1 MKLNSILR
9 PAPQRR
15 AFTLIE
21 LLVVIAIIA
30 ILASM
35 LLPALSRAKE
45 TAKRITCINDLKQL
59 SLATTMYVDD
69 NDGYFPGK
77 GGGLSNRWPEALVRY
92 YVNVKILHCPS
103 DVPEPD
109 RFGQGSGIPSLE
121 APRSYIFNGFNDYF
135 SGAGTNANLGN
146 ALPETAIRE
155 PSETILF
162 GEKESNSGHW
172 WMDYWAGDD
181 YKELDQTRHMKLG
194 NTTAGGSVYAFADS
208 SARYL
213 KWGQSL
219 DPINLWFVDP
229 ALRDQGTSVFP

>member
-1 MKLNSILR
+1 MGV
-9 PAPQRR
+9 PARKR

-35 LLPALSRAKE
+35 LLPALARAKE
-45 TAKRITCINDLKQL
+45 TARRINCVNNLKQL
-59 SLATTMYVDD
+59 SLAVTMYADD
-69 NDGYFPGK
+69 NSGYYPQK
-77 GGGLSNRWPEALVRY
+77 GGGLSNRWPEALVQY
-92 YVNVKILHCPS
+92 YANVKLLHCSS
-103 DVPEPD
+103 DAPEPQ

-135 SGAGTNANLGN
+135 NGSGTNANLGN

-194 NTTAGGSVYAFADS
+194 NSTAGGSVYAFADS

-219 DPINLWFVDP
+219 DPINLWFVTP